1 MASKAGSSYLDFV
14 EGPIA
19 RQRHTALR
27 VDQQPVGRSTRELLE
42 LKHNSALG
50 AAGARVY
57 NSTTVGT
64 IEELT
69 NRSAARN
76 LAGSPDP
83 SVEPPGMQSPSPA
96 LSSFHITDLLERS
109 ILIGSH
115 ERESNK
121 LRHIIEF
128 YKRQVKNERDIG
140 VNREI
145 MIRNYRLHLV
155 KNAAEEGIDARVRA
169 LFTLNRGTSI
179 HVSNSVLKP
188 EIHQFSTKI
197 SDRLPELYPVLQ
209 GD

>member
-1 MASKAGSSYLDFV
+1 
-14 EGPIA
+14 
-19 RQRHTALR
+19 
-27 VDQQPVGRSTRELLE
+27 
-42 LKHNSALG
+42 
-50 AAGARVY
+50 
-57 NSTTVGT
+57 
-64 IEELT
+64 
-69 NRSAARN
+69 
-76 LAGSPDP
+76 
-83 SVEPPGMQSPSPA
+83 MQSPSPA

-121 LRHIIEF
+121 LRHIFVF

-155 KNAAEEGIDARVRA
+155 KNAAEEGIDARARA
-169 LFTLNRGTSI
+169 LLTLNRGTSI
-179 HVSNSVLKP
+179 HVSNSVLRP

-197 SDRLPELYPVLQ
+197 SDHLPELYPVLQ